1 MFSFFF
7 FKMTRTFGKPSI
19 QIAKRGLSKVNPLI
33 HRRKSVSHK
42 VASNPL
48 KRAID
53 SGELPESK
61 RQLTAA

>member
-1 MFSFFF
+1 MS
-7 FKMTRTFGKPSI
+7 RTFGKPNI
-19 QIAKRGLSKVNPLI
+19 QRAKKGLSKVNPLI
-33 HRRKSVSHK
+33 HRQKSLTHK

-61 RQLTAA
+61 RQLIAA